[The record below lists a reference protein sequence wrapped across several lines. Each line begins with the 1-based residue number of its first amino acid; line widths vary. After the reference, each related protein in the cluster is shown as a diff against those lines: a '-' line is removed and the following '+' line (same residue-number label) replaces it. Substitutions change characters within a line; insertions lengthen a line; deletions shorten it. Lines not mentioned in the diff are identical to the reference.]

1 MTDQAHPDPAAGAAA
16 LVIRVWRESPDADGI
31 KARITQ
37 LADLGADGET
47 TTVVT
52 STAAVYHE
60 VHVWLEDFVRRSGG
74 ETSDRNA

>member
-1 MTDQAHPDPAAGAAA
+1 MTDQAQPDPAAGAAA

-37 LADLGADGET
+37 LADLGGNGET

-52 STAAVYHE
+52 STAAVYRE
-60 VHVWLEDFVRRSGG
+60 VHAWLEAFVGGSGG
-74 ETSDRNA
+74 ETSDRDA